1 LIGKYLIKKKK
12 LVGELKKKKKKL
24 LLILTNFTIARGI
37 LEIKKQVTVQLL
49 KSFDFGL
56 HVKKQSNFCL

>member
-12 LVGELKKKKKKL
+12 LVGELKKKKL

>member
-12 LVGELKKKKKKL
+12 LVGELKKKKRL

>member
-12 LVGELKKKKKKL
+12 LVGELKKKKL

-37 LEIKKQVTVQLL
+37 LERKKQVTVQLL

>member
-12 LVGELKKKKKKL
+12 LVGELKKKKKL

>member
-12 LVGELKKKKKKL
+12 LVGELKKKKL

-37 LEIKKQVTVQLL
+37 LERKKQVTVQLL
-49 KSFDFGL
+49 ISFDFGL